1 MGGDESGL
9 GVDLFVTVTAMVVG
23 AWLLGE
29 RLLRRREGRLTVSDE
44 LGLTFL
50 DLAVRFSM
58 SDFYLLRRVWIW
70 IY

>member
-9 GVDLFVTVTAMVVG
+9 GVDLFVTVTVTAMVVG

-29 RLLRRREGRLTVSDE
+29 RLLRRMEGRLTVSDE

-58 SDFYLLRRVWIW
+58 SDSYLLRRVWI
-70 IY
+70 

>member
-9 GVDLFVTVTAMVVG
+9 GVDLFVTVTVTAMVVG

-29 RLLRRREGRLTVSDE
+29 RLLRRMEGRPIVSDE

-50 DLAVRFSM
+50 GLAV
-58 SDFYLLRRVWIW
+58 
-70 IY
+70 